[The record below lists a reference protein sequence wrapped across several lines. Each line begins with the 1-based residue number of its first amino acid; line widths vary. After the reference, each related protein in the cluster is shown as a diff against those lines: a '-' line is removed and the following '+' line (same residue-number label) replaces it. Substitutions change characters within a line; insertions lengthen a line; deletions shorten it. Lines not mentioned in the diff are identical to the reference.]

1 MMHGWGMGG
10 FGTGFII
17 FGALALVLVGTGVYV
32 LIRRLGSSRRSAG
45 HEQLP
50 WGLGGQP
57 GGEGTAAEVFR
68 LAKRYNGVL
77 TVSDVVTELGL
88 DPEDAER
95 LLQRVTDS
103 QRVDMRVDADG
114 VVRYVFRELIE

>member
-1 MMHGWGMGG
+1 LAPG
-10 FGTGFII
+10 GTG
-17 FGALALVLVGTGVYV
+17 
-32 LIRRLGSSRRSAG
+32 
-45 HEQLP
+45 
-50 WGLGGQP
+50 
-57 GGEGTAAEVFR
+57 AEVFR

-88 DPEDAER
+88 DPEEAER

>member
-10 FGTGFII
+10 FGIGFLL
-17 FGALALVLVGTGVYV
+17 FGALALILVGTGVYALV
-32 LIRRLGSSRRSAG
+32 RRLGRPRRSAG
-45 HEQLP
+45 DERLP
-50 WGLGGQP
+50 GGLGGTS

-95 LLQRVTDS
+95 LLQRITDS